1 MCWPATIPTP
11 RPACTNTATSAKT
24 VNHHNARVRS
34 DGSQLAPRA
43 HAPASPLLKMST
55 HAQPLW
61 TSSRDANTAPEP
73 SAGAVR
79 NPLRERRSAL
89 GGELLPGR
97 LLGRG
102 GLGVG
107 LGRDVDQVRNLL
119 FGEAGHVPELAGQ
132 VDRVVVVL
140 SPQAAEAEQLV
151 DGALEV
157 EGVLLPFLVVG
168 GEPPQPVRT
177 HLHV

>member
-1 MCWPATIPTP
+1 MCWPATIPTQNA
-11 RPACTNTATSAKT
+11 ACTKTVTSANT
-24 VNHHNARVRS
+24 VNHHSARVRS

-43 HAPASPLLKMST
+43 QAPARPLLKMST

-79 NPLRERRSAL
+79 SPLRERRSAL

-97 LLGRG
+97 LLGG
-102 GLGVG
+102 GGFGVG
-107 LGRDVDQVRNLL
+107 LGRDVDQVGDLL
-119 FGEAGHVPELAGQ
+119 FGEAGHVTELAGQ

-140 SPQAAEAEQLV
+140 APQATEAEQLV
-151 DGALEV
+151 DG
-157 EGVLLPFLVVG
+157 P
-168 GEPPQPVRT
+168 
-177 HLHV
+177 